1 MTRRDIVKKIDAGK
15 TRMIG
20 LPYGEKNCD
29 DMLSRLHMVPERN
42 GRTDGRTDRHADR
55 FAISISHV
63 SILTRDKNVS
73 HGAIDPSGIPSK
85 ANYVALLW
93 LVFTARRVCIAR
105 TMPSH
110 DVCPFITRRYSV

>member
-1 MTRRDIVKKIDAGK
+1 
-15 TRMIG
+15 
-20 LPYGEKNCD
+20 
-29 DMLSRLHMVPERN
+29 MLSRFRLILERN
-42 GRTDGRTDRHADR
+42 GRTDRQTDRRMDK

-110 DVCPFITRRYSV
+110 DVCPFVTRRYSV

>member
-1 MTRRDIVKKIDAGK
+1 
-15 TRMIG
+15 
-20 LPYGEKNCD
+20 
-29 DMLSRLHMVPERN
+29 MLSRFRVILERN
-42 GRTDGRTDRHADR
+42 GRTDRQTDRRMDK

-73 HGAIDPSGIPSK
+73 HGAVDPSGIPSK

-110 DVCPFITRRYSV
+110 DVCPFVTRRYSV

>member
-1 MTRRDIVKKIDAGK
+1 
-15 TRMIG
+15 
-20 LPYGEKNCD
+20 
-29 DMLSRLHMVPERN
+29 MLSRFRLILERN
-42 GRTDGRTDRHADR
+42 GRTDRQTDRRMDK